1 MIIAF
6 EGIDGS
12 GKTSQITLLKERLIR
27 EGTDFYFMKQPY
39 ETPLG
44 SLLREYLKESN
55 PSDKWEPYTLALM
68 FAANRSEM
76 NRYARQ
82 AEQLGDLIIFDRCHW
97 SNLVY
102 SDLDRKWFDI
112 IEKHSIKPDLTI
124 LFDIDPDVAIERVTG
139 DEVYENIE
147 NLYAVRQRYLEL
159 AKEPENM
166 FEVIKVED
174 KLPEE
179 VAIEV
184 DQILEDCGAL
194 K

>member
-12 GKTSQITLLKERLIR
+12 GKTLQMNMLQQRLREKEA
-27 EGTDFYFMKQPY
+27 DFYFIKQPY
-39 ETPLG
+39 MTLLG
-44 SLLREYLKESN
+44 HTLREYLQKQHLGDFA
-55 PSDKWEPYTLALM
+55 PQLLALM
-68 FAANRSEM
+68 FAANRIEM
-76 NRYARQ
+76 LKMS
-82 AEQLGDLIIFDRCHW
+82 QLHENKLILFDRCHW

-102 SDLDRKWFDI
+102 SDLDRKWFDE
-112 IEKHSIKPDLTI
+112 IEKHSPKPDLTI

-184 DQILEDCGAL
+184 DQILEDCGVL